1 LTNSCPRTG
10 WIQQKKNKIAIN
22 FFPYNK
28 SFALILNVAGRML
41 TQEAK
46 DWIKEAYKTEIDY
59 RKYVFGEITHVWVK
73 K

>member
-41 TQEAK
+41 TSKHFQA
-46 DWIKEAYKTEIDY
+46 
-59 RKYVFGEITHVWVK
+59 R
-73 K
+73 

>member
-1 LTNSCPRTG
+1 LTSSCPRTG

-41 TQEAK
+41 TFNPE
-46 DWIKEAYKTEIDY
+46 
-59 RKYVFGEITHVWVK
+59 
-73 K
+73 

>member
-1 LTNSCPRTG
+1 LTSSCPRTG

-41 TQEAK
+41 TFIKHNFVIGQEEKAQLGTLG
-46 DWIKEAYKTEIDY
+46 AHL
-59 RKYVFGEITHVWVK
+59 G
-73 K
+73 